1 MRTYEVQYRRW
12 FKRIL
17 AEHDSPDSFHDRRS
31 RAAGLWFQPVSGSI
45 DNAVNISAT
54 VADTNVR
61 TDSSRRGSTDYQ
73 AEIDFNYSFEGEDY
87 TSGFIYPLDDDREFS
102 TEEEAQEFLQS
113 YSAGTEVDAYVSPE
127 TPDEAFLNNESS
139 DQPLIFLLI
148 GGLMTL
154 SAGYK
159 TVKNIV

>member
-1 MRTYEVQYRRW
+1 MRFNIGGGSNGSSPNMIVLTLFMIGGLVLLGYGFNQYQGQ
-12 FKRIL
+12 K
-17 AEHDSPDSFHDRRS
+17 A
-31 RAAGLWFQPVSGSI
+31 SI